1 MLKFIHSEKATKFC
15 EISTVDLTYVLSA
28 SQIFSGDFAIF
39 CGLLRIYELY
49 IRKSKILLTF
59 AFQSKKIV
67 FLPWKAW
74 DWMEVNLEHPEMSN
88 LLSCEQTGVRAS
100 EARVSKGFLSR
111 CMEWRLGTLLKAS
124 EGTSDRLLSPSLRL
138 RSVPNPLKAKLCT
151 SAILHWFNSKRVRL
165 EKEKGKVLE

>member
-1 MLKFIHSEKATKFC
+1 MFILRRPYFRFTLPVFFWRHLHMIFKKYFKGTSESQNFG
-15 EISTVDLTYVLSA
+15 LVLHFNS
-28 SQIFSGDFAIF
+28 
-39 CGLLRIYELY
+39 
-49 IRKSKILLTF
+49 KS
-59 AFQSKKIV
+59 IV

-151 SAILHWFNSKRVRL
+151 SAILHWFISKRVRL
-165 EKEKGKVLE
+165 KRKHQKR

>member
-1 MLKFIHSEKATKFC
+1 
-15 EISTVDLTYVLSA
+15 
-28 SQIFSGDFAIF
+28 
-39 CGLLRIYELY
+39 
-49 IRKSKILLTF
+49 
-59 AFQSKKIV
+59 
-67 FLPWKAW
+67 
-74 DWMEVNLEHPEMSN
+74 MEVNLEHPEMSN